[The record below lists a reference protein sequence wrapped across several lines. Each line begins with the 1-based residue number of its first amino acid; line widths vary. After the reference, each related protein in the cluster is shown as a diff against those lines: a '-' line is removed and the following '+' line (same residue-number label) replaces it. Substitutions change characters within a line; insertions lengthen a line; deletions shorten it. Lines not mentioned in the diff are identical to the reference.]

1 MLKSTANNNIDS
13 SNQSIDLASTSCVA
27 TPSSSSSSSSTT
39 LPPTSLN
46 LPATTAG
53 NIISLVSLGSPQKQ
67 TKIFPWNTAITTT
80 SANSPTKVTSS
91 SSLIDNL
98 NNPVN
103 TVSNTHQPTPSSSS
117 SSSLSSN
124 NNNNNK
130 QILRPQV
137 MLGNNNRI
145 NFAHLNRPLNDSIH
159 VVLKKP
165 SNQTIVIV
173 SKPTPSSSASTSDQQ
188 IKQYD
193 TNQTSNIRIN
203 NLLMS
208 YNNNNNNNNNNKN
221 NTLLA
226 SSLMN
231 QLNNKTISK
240 DEPIMIQTTNNVIP
254 LSSNDN
260 ELIKPT
266 ITSSLTNTTTT
277 TTNTNMPIINKLFD
291 ANNNNIY
298 KPNENLLNTN
308 DFLNAK
314 PIKLIPIKK
323 LNAPVNIK
331 EDYDLNDKLVLT
343 HQTNGISLT
352 LPYITSTNS
361 TTTPN
366 NNPNIINFSNN
377 SDESIKNSIQLKS
390 KSNNNNNNDDNTT
403 NNFIKSDVTR
413 CICEMD
419 HDDGFMICC
428 DKCL

>member
-260 ELIKPT
+260 ELIK
-266 ITSSLTNTTTT
+266 
-277 TTNTNMPIINKLFD
+277 LFD

-390 KSNNNNNNDDNTT
+390 KSNNNNNNNDDNTT

>member
-27 TPSSSSSSSSTT
+27 TPSSSSSSTT

-67 TKIFPWNTAITTT
+67 TKLFPWNTATTNTTT
-80 SANSPTKVTSS
+80 SANSPTKVTSSS

-103 TVSNTHQPTPSSSS
+103 TVSNTHQTTPSSSS
-117 SSSLSSN
+117 SS
-124 NNNNNK
+124 NNNNK

-208 YNNNNNNNNNNKN
+208 YSNNNNKN

-231 QLNNKTISK
+231 QLNNKAISK
-240 DEPIMIQTTNNVIP
+240 DDPKMIQTTNNIIP
-254 LSSNDN
+254 LSYNDN

-266 ITSSLTNTTTT
+266 TTSSLTNTTT
-277 TTNTNMPIINKLFD
+277 NTDMPIINKLFD

-331 EDYDLNDKLVLT
+331 DDYDLNDKLVLA

-352 LPYITSTNS
+352 LPYITSTNTTTT

-366 NNPNIINFSNN
+366 NNNNNNNNTNIINFSNN
-377 SDESIKNSIQLKS
+377 SDDSIKNSIQLKS
-390 KSNNNNNNDDNTT
+390 KSNNNNNNDENTT